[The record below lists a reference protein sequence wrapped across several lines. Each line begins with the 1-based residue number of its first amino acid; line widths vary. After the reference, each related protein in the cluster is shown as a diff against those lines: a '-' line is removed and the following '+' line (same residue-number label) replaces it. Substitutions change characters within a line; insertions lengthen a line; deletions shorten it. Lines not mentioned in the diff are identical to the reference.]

1 MFLFRKLRLIFLYS
15 QFKRLR
21 SELIYQNAGR
31 DTVQDA
37 EEDGHSA
44 ENHGGHPDLHHKKA
58 YEIRDDRHYA
68 VCSALNLRACVIR
81 LQQIVNRQ
89 IMHRKENAQADDRHE
104 KHRIV
109 YGVFRP
115 SGSVQQLSLIH
126 IFLTNTSFAG
136 RC

>member
-89 IMHRKENAQADDRHE
+89 IMHRKENAQAEFTGFSVPPEAYSSPARPPPITAAGSRLTLTISRR
-104 KHRIV
+104 RI
-109 YGVFRP
+109 
-115 SGSVQQLSLIH
+115 
-126 IFLTNTSFAG
+126 
-136 RC
+136 